1 MRTEIRQERPQDPL
15 LERSGSGVNGRAG
28 GDGVRRARHLST
40 RAIVSR
46 SARHPWRVVVIW
58 LLAVVAGVMLN
69 AKLLPSALTTEV
81 RFTNN
86 PQAKQAATILDKRLL
101 GPTHVSEVVI
111 VQSSTHAVHDP
122 LFRAFVESLRTRIAH
137 LGSGVVL
144 SVTDTYVSAES
155 SLTSPDGHTTLI
167 PLTMAGTV
175 DQAAQNIAK
184 VHRVTIDGHTPA
196 GFRVLQ
202 SGQSTVGEDFKTI
215 AEKDLKTGEMLGI
228 LVALIILLLVFGSPV
243 AAVVP
248 IILGVV
254 DISVALGIVAVL
266 GRFFHFS
273 FTVTNMIT
281 MIGLAV
287 GIDYSLFVVSR
298 FREERARGL
307 DKVEALVATGG
318 TASRAVLF
326 SGMTVVLALFG
337 MLLIP
342 VTIFRSL
349 GSGAIIVVCVAIV
362 ASLTLLP
369 AVLSLLGDRVN
380 SFRLPFLARRS
391 ADDHESGFWAWA
403 TRTVTARP
411 LVSLLVTTGLLLSA
425 GIWLFGMRTGFDGI
439 STLPRGVQSEQAFA
453 VMAKD
458 FSGGLTQPI
467 QVVITGPVNSG
478 EVRGAIGRF
487 TRLVAHDPTFGPPA
501 AEVNGAGNLALV
513 SVPLRGDP
521 NSPLSYDAVRWL
533 RSTAIPTAFA
543 SSPVHVVVGGDTAS
557 AVDFFALTHHYTP
570 IVFAFVLGLSF
581 LLLMVVF
588 RSIVLPILSILL
600 NLLSVGAAYG
610 LVVLVNQK
618 GIGGAMFGFQK
629 ANIIEAWFPLFLFC
643 VLFGLSMDYHVF
655 LLSRIRERYGSTRD
669 NTEAVAFGLRS
680 TGKIITG
687 AAIIMVAVFGG
698 FAAGNL
704 VMMQEMGFG
713 LAIAVLIDAT
723 IVRSVMVPSAMELL
737 GDWNWYL
744 PRWLQW
750 LPVVRFEGKQVP
762 ASGEGP
768 ATREVRRGRAS
779 KEVRI
784 VAAR

>member
-1 MRTEIRQERPQDPL
+1 MRTEITIDRPQDPD
-15 LERSGSGVNGRAG
+15 LERSGSEVNGRAG
-28 GDGVRRARHLST
+28 GDGVRRTRAFST
-40 RAIVSR
+40 RAIVRR

-58 LLAVVAGVMLN
+58 LIAVIAGLMLN
-69 AKLLPSALTTEV
+69 AKFLSSALTTEV
-81 RFTNN
+81 RFTGN

-111 VQSSTHAVHDP
+111 VQSPTRTVNDP
-122 LFRAFVESLRTRIAH
+122 AFRAFVETLRRRIAG

-144 SVTDTYVSAES
+144 SVTDAYTARDS
-155 SLTSPDGHTTLI
+155 SLTSADGHTTLL
-167 PLTMAGTV
+167 PLTMAGTI
-175 DQAAQNIAK
+175 DHAAQNIAK
-184 VHRVTIDGHTPA
+184 VHHITLDGRTPP

-202 SGQSTVGEDFKTI
+202 SGQSTVGKDFKTI
-215 AEKDLKTGEMLGI
+215 AEKDLKTGEMIGI
-228 LVALIILLLVFGSPV
+228 LVALVILLLVFGSPV

-248 IILGVV
+248 ILLGIV
-254 DISVALGIVAVL
+254 DISVALGIVALL

-273 FTVTNMIT
+273 FTVTNMVT

-326 SGMTVVLALFG
+326 SGMTVVLALCG

-349 GSGAIIVVCVAIV
+349 GSGAIIVVCVAIL

-369 AVLSLLGDRVN
+369 AVLSIVGDRVN
-380 SFRLPFLARRS
+380 SLRLPFLARRS
-391 ADDHESGFWAWA
+391 ADDYQGGFWAWA

-411 LVSLLVTTGLLLSA
+411 LISLLVTTGLLLGA

-439 STLPRGVQSEQAFA
+439 SSLPKGVQSEQAFA

-458 FSGGLTQPI
+458 FSGGLTQPV
-467 QVVITGPVNSG
+467 QVVVTGPMRSVKVQ
-478 EVRGAIGRF
+478 EAIARF
-487 TRLVAHDPTFGPPA
+487 QRIVANEPAFGPA
-501 AEVNGAGNLALV
+501 SEEVNAAGNLALV

-521 NSPLSYDAVRWL
+521 NSPGSYDAVRRI
-533 RSTAIPTAFA
+533 RSEMVPTAFS

-557 AVDFFALTHHYTP
+557 AVDFFALTHQYTP

-581 LLLMVVF
+581 VLLMVAF

-618 GIGGAMFGFQK
+618 GIGGSLFGFQK

-750 LPVVRFEGKQVP
+750 LPVVRFEGGQVP
-762 ASGEGP
+762 GS
-768 ATREVRRGRAS
+768 EVPSVGT
-779 KEVRI
+779 KLPDKGVRI
-784 VAAR
+784 VTAR